1 MRNHSFVNELRA
13 GQCRSLFRSW
23 RTAPLLL
30 CILAFSSA
38 VFAQLTTADILGTV
52 TDSTGAVIPNANV
65 KLLNVNTHEIRTAT
79 SNASGDYVFPLL
91 NPGHYSISVQA
102 TGFEASRQIL
112 AVEAGDRARADFHMT
127 IGSASQT
134 VMVEA
139 QTPLLQ
145 SEDATVSSTVTEKAV
160 QDLPLNG
167 RNFVQLV
174 QLVPGANE
182 GLGNGLSSGAR
193 PDDRRQS
200 SAFTVNGQDSA
211 ANNYL
216 IDGIDN
222 NERIIGTIGVKPSV
236 EGIQEISIQTNSYA
250 PEAGRTAGGVT
261 NLSTKSGTDAF
272 HGTVFEYFRNDIFD
286 SRNVLSPA
294 ATVPKAELRQ
304 NQFGG
309 SFGGP
314 IIKNKTFF
322 FGDYEGLRLVSGNLT
337 YTSTV
342 PTLAQYDSI
351 NSLNGG
357 QPTNIIAAGNLPA
370 VQNYSIDPI
379 VLKYMQLF
387 PKPNA
392 GGTGAVSSN
401 YVSNPNRT
409 QNGDT
414 YDARVDHSFN
424 QNNLFNAHFTYNKFI
439 TFTPNALPAVNGVQA
454 GGGRLNYSGIGNDKA
469 QQWILHF
476 THVFSPN
483 LLLDLRAGYTRTNLL
498 SLPLNYGEDLGT
510 TFGFGTNVNF
520 NSTASGLP
528 VVSIGNFPD
537 LGDGYWDPLQYLDNA
552 YEYLGIVSYT
562 RGKHAFKAGA
572 NLIRRQAR
580 NIQSKSLMGV
590 YTFGLTSDSYAPGTT
605 TKGTIAQTE
614 ANNLASALVG
624 AMASSFR
631 YVDLFNPDY
640 RTWEPGGFVQDNWRL
655 NSKLAVMYG
664 LRYDVYTPYTE
675 AHNRISNFNFDQA
688 LQSTA
693 ATVDSALEVAGVNG
707 VSSTAGVKTDH
718 SDLAPR
724 LGFSYT
730 VSQGLVLRGGYGIT
744 YFLGNLGSHAS
755 LKNAPFQSVYAPTC
769 ETPLAYQIQTA
780 ANPNLATSISPE
792 CSAALGQ
799 QTTFDQGAP
808 LPAAQTIN
816 SPSITFASDDPNLRS
831 ALIQQ
836 FNLQLERAFGPN
848 VLTVGYVGNIGQH
861 IIELTQ
867 DVNIPTPNPGTL
879 TRPLYS
885 LLPNVGYVEDVKS
898 EGMSNYNGLQASFQ
912 RRFSR
917 GLSFDGNYTWAHALS
932 DVLDMSQAGYEGWDT
947 ADPTQIRALDYGNS
961 DDDIRQRMG
970 LSLNYELPFGKG
982 LTGAKKMALGGWQL
996 NTITAWQTG
1005 KTFTINNGANDGGY
1019 SNRAN
1024 PKYNNGA
1031 DRPSMIMSPKLAHKS
1046 NSEFFDVT
1054 AFVPQTLGTLG
1065 NEPRNP
1071 LYGPHFRHVDLS
1083 IFKEWPVWERMT
1095 LQFRAEAFNLSN
1107 TPSFFISNTNS
1118 GNVTLGNGAF
1128 GTVTQTDPN
1137 YNPRQIQFALR
1148 LQF

>member
-1 MRNHSFVNELRA
+1 V
-13 GQCRSLFRSW
+13 
-23 RTAPLLL
+23 
-30 CILAFSSA
+30 
-38 VFAQLTTADILGTV
+38 VFAQLTTSDILGTV
-52 TDSTGAVIPNANV
+52 TDSTGSVVPNANV
-65 KLLNVNTHEIRTAT
+65 TLTNVDTQEKRTAT
-79 SNASGDYVFPLL
+79 SNASGEYVFPLL
-91 NPGHYSISVQA
+91 NPGHYSITVEAPGYA
-102 TGFEASRQIL
+102 TPSQLL

-127 IGSASQT
+127 IGSATQT
-134 VMVEA
+134 VTVEG

-145 SEDATVSSTVTEKAV
+145 TDNATVSSTVTEKAV

-167 RNFVQLV
+167 RNFVQMV

-182 GLGNGLSSGAR
+182 GLGNGLASGSR

-236 EGIQEISIQTNSYA
+236 EGIQEISIQTNSYV
-250 PEAGRTAGGVT
+250 PEAGRTSGGVI
-261 NLSTKSGTDAF
+261 NISTKSGSNTL
-272 HGTVFEYFRNDIFD
+272 HGSLYEYFRNDIFD
-286 SRNVLSPA
+286 SRNVLSPE

-314 IIKNKTFF
+314 IRKNKTFF
-322 FGDYEGLRLVSGNLT
+322 FGDYEAYRQVSGGT
-337 YTSTV
+337 TFTTTV
-342 PTLAQYDSI
+342 PTLLQYDSI

-357 QPTNIIAAGNLPA
+357 QPSDITAAGNLPP
-370 VQNYSIDPI
+370 VQTYSIDPI
-379 VLKYMQLF
+379 VLNYMKLF

-392 GGTGAVSSN
+392 GAAGAVSNN
-401 YVSNPNRT
+401 YISNPSKT
-409 QNGDT
+409 QDSDT
-414 YDARVDHSFN
+414 YDARVDQSFN
-424 QNNLFNAHFTYNKFI
+424 QNNLLTGHFTFNKVI
-439 TFTPNALPAVNGVQA
+439 TDTPNALPVVNGIAA
-454 GGGRLNYSGIGNDKA
+454 GGGRLNYSGTGDDQA
-469 QQWILHF
+469 QQWILHY
-476 THVFSPN
+476 THIFNSN
-483 LLLDLRAGYTRTNLL
+483 LLLDLHAGYTRVNLQ
-498 SLPLNYGEDLGT
+498 SDPLNYGQNLGT
-510 TFGFGTNVNF
+510 SLGFGTNVNF
-520 NSTASGLP
+520 EPLASGLP
-528 VVSIGNFPD
+528 VVSIGSFPD
-537 LGDGYWDPLQYLDNA
+537 LGDGYWDPLQYLDST
-552 YEYLGIVSYT
+552 YEYLGVVNYT
-562 RGKHAFKAGA
+562 RGNHNFKAGV

-580 NIQSKSLMGV
+580 NIQSKALMGV

-605 TKGTIAQTE
+605 TSGTTRQTE
-614 ANNLASALVG
+614 ENNLASALVG

-655 NSKLAVMYG
+655 NSKLTVTYG
-664 LRYDVYTPYTE
+664 LRYDIYTPYTE
-675 AHNRISNFNFDQA
+675 AHNRISNFNFGQA
-688 LQSTA
+688 LQSTS
-693 ATVDSALEVAGVNG
+693 ATIGSALQVAGVNG
-707 VSSTAGVKTDH
+707 VSSTAGIKTDY
-718 SDLAPR
+718 SNLAPR

-744 YFLGNLGSHAS
+744 YFAGNFGSHAS
-755 LKNAPFQSVYAPTC
+755 LKNAPFISVYAPTC

-780 ANPNLATSISPE
+780 ANPNLATSIAPA
-792 CSAALGQ
+792 CSAAQGQ

-816 SPSITFASDDPNLRS
+816 SPSITFAADDPNLRS

-848 VLTVGYVGNIGQH
+848 VLTIGYVGNIGSH
-861 IIELTQ
+861 VIELTQ
-867 DVNIPTPNPGTL
+867 DVNIPAPNPGTL
-879 TRPLYS
+879 TRPLHS
-885 LLPNVGYVEDVKS
+885 LLPNVGYVENVES

-947 ADPTQIRALDYGNS
+947 EDPTRIRALEYGNS
-961 DDDIRQRMG
+961 DDDIRQRMA
-970 LSLNYELPFGKG
+970 LSLNYEIPFSKG
-982 LTGAKKMALGGWQL
+982 LTGAKKMALGGWQF
-996 NTITAWQTG
+996 NTIAAWQTG
-1005 KTFTINNGANDGGY
+1005 KSFTINNGANAGGY

-1031 DRPSMIMSPKLAHKS
+1031 DRPNMVKSPKLGSKS

-1054 AFVPQTLGTLG
+1054 AFVPQTLGTVG

-1083 IFKEWPVWERMT
+1083 IFKDWTVRKKT
-1095 LQFRAEAFNLSN
+1095 TVQFRAESFNLFN

-1118 GNVTLGNGAF
+1118 GTVTLGNGAF
-1128 GTVTQTDPN
+1128 GAVSQADPN
-1137 YNPRQIQFALR
+1137 YNPRQIQFALKM
-1148 LQF
+1148 LF